1 MRTRSLCLPIVT
13 LTLMATTACTSR
25 MEADQIKDAS
35 SLLNAQHFK
44 LMVQCED
51 KRLEP
56 YIYEDAWR
64 VLGAV
69 LPLTEGENATG
80 TIEVTFTSDTGN
92 AAIGTGIGFGHASGG
107 GWYSGGHMSSVGVG
121 IGGAGDLTWQ
131 NSMMMVVVKGGDER
145 RLWSARY
152 QHRGNVGFGGAG
164 GHGAAAA
171 RSCLDAITEHLRQA
185 LAGAGGKITSSPTPP
200 RTSPTKAD

>member
-1 MRTRSLCLPIVT
+1 MRARIISSII
-13 LTLMATTACTSR
+13 ATSALLATVACTSR

-35 SLLNAQHFK
+35 ALLNQQHFR

-64 VLGAV
+64 VIGAV
-69 LPLTEGENATG
+69 LPLTEGDDATG

-92 AAIGTGIGFGHASGG
+92 AAVGTGIGLGHASGG
-107 GWYSGGHMSSVGVG
+107 GWYSGGHMSSVG
-121 IGGAGDLTWQ
+121 IGLSGAGDITWQ
-131 NSMMMVVVKGGDER
+131 NSLMLVVVKGSGEQ

-152 QHRGNVGFGGAG
+152 QHRGNVGFGGG
-164 GHGAAAA
+164 GSRGTAAA
-171 RSCLDAITEHLRQA
+171 RTCLNAIASRLRQE
-185 LAGAGGKITSSPTPP
+185 LKGAGGAL
-200 RTSPTKAD
+200 KASTAAK